1 MFAHAADAIVS
12 ILAVPLGDELV
23 PDPNGVTWPGG
34 Q

>member
-23 PDPNGVTWPGG
+23 PDPEV
-34 Q
+34 